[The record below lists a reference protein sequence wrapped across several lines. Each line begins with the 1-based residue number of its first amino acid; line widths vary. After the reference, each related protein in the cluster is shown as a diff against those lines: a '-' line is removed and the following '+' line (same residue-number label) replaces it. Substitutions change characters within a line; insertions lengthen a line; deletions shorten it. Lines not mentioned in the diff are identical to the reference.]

1 MQLKPFLLDAWLDQY
16 EHDIEFNLA
25 ASTGPTWTVN
35 DILALADDETRHRF
49 LNHNLVY
56 SRPAGADSLRE
67 AIAEMQRVP
76 VEAVQIVTGAS
87 EALVALMWLAAE
99 PGANVIIP
107 LPGFTTFSALPES
120 LGLETR
126 FYRVRRENGFRIDP
140 DEIKRLADSKTK
152 LILVNSPHNPTGA
165 TIGDGEM
172 EALHDF
178 TAERGIQL
186 VSDEVYHPIYHGRPT
201 KSAARLPHATVIA
214 DLSKAFS
221 IAGVRT
227 GWMIEH
233 DAQRRQQYWT
243 ARAYFSI
250 CNTTTG
256 EILSEIAIRKRDV
269 VLGKTQEAATRN
281 LKLLE
286 RFMADHRDVLGWIPP
301 QGGMTAFPWLVS
313 GENAPPVLPG
323 RHRAWNPAGSRR
335 LLRCALAFPP
345 GLCRRRRQ
353 FLQGARPLRSIRKE
367 LVGEDGHSMTGNL
380 LRRDQQYLIV
390 VIPTAERSGGGGIC
404 FRAYAGKR
412 SASKLIQKSCDQAP
426 RCNPFHQSR
435 TRDFAVFPRT
445 TSGLRCRRTA
455 RRRSGLRRVSGC
467 PLLVWQ
473 ADAMTI

>member
-16 EHDIEFNLA
+16 EHDIELNLA

-56 SRPAGADSLRE
+56 GRPAGADSLRE
-67 AIAEMQRVP
+67 AIAEMQSVP
-76 VEAVQIVTGAS
+76 VESVQIVTGAS

-140 DEIKRLADSKTK
+140 DEIKRLVDSKTK

-165 TIGDGEM
+165 TIGDAEM

-178 TAERGIQL
+178 TAKRGIQL
-186 VSDEVYHPIYHGRPT
+186 VSDEVYHPIYHGRQT
-201 KSAARLPHATVIA
+201 KSAARLQHATVIA

-233 DAQRRQQYWT
+233 DAKRRQQYWT

-286 RFMADHRDVLGWIPP
+286 RFMADHPP

-313 GENAPPVLPG
+313 GESDRRFCQAATEHGILLAPGDCFDVPSHFRLG
-323 RHRAWNPAGSRR
+323 FAAAGDNFSK
-335 LLRCALAFPP
+335 ALDRFGAFVKSWS
-345 GLCRRRRQ
+345 
-353 FLQGARPLRSIRKE
+353 AKM
-367 LVGEDGHSMTGNL
+367 V
-380 LRRDQQYLIV
+380 
-390 VIPTAERSGGGGIC
+390 TA
-404 FRAYAGKR
+404 
-412 SASKLIQKSCDQAP
+412 
-426 RCNPFHQSR
+426 
-435 TRDFAVFPRT
+435 
-445 TSGLRCRRTA
+445 
-455 RRRSGLRRVSGC
+455 
-467 PLLVWQ
+467 
-473 ADAMTI
+473 

>member
-1 MQLKPFLLDAWLDQY
+1 MRLGAGFRRSKINIIRIPTRRINNKSKFLLRGNRVRLKPFLLDAWLDQY
-16 EHDIEFNLA
+16 EHGIEFNLA
-25 ASTGPTWTVN
+25 ASTGPAWTVN

-56 SRPAGADSLRE
+56 SRPAGADGLRE

-87 EALVALMWLAAE
+87 EALVVLMWLAAE

-107 LPGFTTFSALPES
+107 LPGFTTFSALPQS

-140 DEIKRLADSKTK
+140 EEIKRHADSKTK

-165 TIGDGEM
+165 TIDDSQM

-178 TAERGIQL
+178 AAERGIQL
-186 VSDEVYHPIYHGRPT
+186 VSDEVYHPIYPGRQT
-201 KSAARLPHATVIA
+201 KSAARLPHATVIS
-214 DLSKAFS
+214 DMSKAMS
-221 IAGVRT
+221 IPGVRT

-233 DAQRRQQYWT
+233 NAQRRQQYWT

-256 EILSEIAIRKRDV
+256 EILSEIAVRKRHV

-286 RFMADHRDVLGWIPP
+286 RFMTDHRDVLGWIPP

-313 GENAPPVLPG
+313 GENDRPFCQAATERGILLAPGDCFDAPSHFRLG
-323 RHRAWNPAGSRR
+323 FAAAGDNFSK
-335 LLRCALAFPP
+335 ALDRFGAFVKSWS
-345 GLCRRRRQ
+345 
-353 FLQGARPLRSIRKE
+353 AKM
-367 LVGEDGHSMTGNL
+367 V
-380 LRRDQQYLIV
+380 
-390 VIPTAERSGGGGIC
+390 TA
-404 FRAYAGKR
+404 
-412 SASKLIQKSCDQAP
+412 
-426 RCNPFHQSR
+426 
-435 TRDFAVFPRT
+435 
-445 TSGLRCRRTA
+445 
-455 RRRSGLRRVSGC
+455 
-467 PLLVWQ
+467 
-473 ADAMTI
+473 

>member
-16 EHDIEFNLA
+16 EHGIEFNLG

-49 LNHNLVY
+49 LNHKLVY

-67 AIAEMQRVP
+67 AIAEMQQVP

-87 EALVALMWLAAE
+87 EAILALMWLAAE

-107 LPGFTTFSALPES
+107 LPGFTTFSALPQS

-140 DEIKRLADSKTK
+140 DEIKRLTDSKTK

-165 TIGDGEM
+165 TISDDEM

-178 TAERGIQL
+178 TAGRGIQL

-201 KSAARLPHATVIA
+201 KSAACLPHATVIA

-221 IAGVRT
+221 IPGVRT

-233 DAQRRQQYWT
+233 DARRRQQYWT
-243 ARAYFSI
+243 ARAYYSI
-250 CNTTTG
+250 SNTTTG

-269 VLGKTQEAATRN
+269 VLGKAQEAATRN
-281 LKLLE
+281 LKLLD
-286 RFMADHRDVLGWIPP
+286 RFMTDHRDILGWIPP

-313 GENAPPVLPG
+313 GENA
-323 RHRAWNPAGSRR
+323 RAFCQA
-335 LLRCALAFPP
+335 A
-345 GLCRRRRQ
+345 
-353 FLQGARPLRSIRKE
+353 
-367 LVGEDGHSMTGNL
+367 
-380 LRRDQQYLIV
+380 
-390 VIPTAERSGGGGIC
+390 AERGILLAPGDC
-404 FRAYAGKR
+404 FDTPSHFRLGFASTGDSFSRALDRFGMFVKSW
-412 SASKLIQKSCDQAP
+412 SAKM
-426 RCNPFHQSR
+426 
-435 TRDFAVFPRT
+435 V
-445 TSGLRCRRTA
+445 TA
-455 RRRSGLRRVSGC
+455 
-467 PLLVWQ
+467 
-473 ADAMTI
+473 

>member
-16 EHDIEFNLA
+16 EHGIEFNLA

-35 DILALADDETRHRF
+35 DILALAGDATRHRF

-67 AIAEMQRVP
+67 AIAEMQQVP

-87 EALVALMWLAAE
+87 EAIVALMWLAAE
-99 PGANVIIP
+99 PGANVILP
-107 LPGFTTFSALPES
+107 LPGYPPFSALPES

-165 TIGDGEM
+165 TIGDVEM

-178 TAERGIQL
+178 AAGRGIQL
-186 VSDEVYHPIYHGRPT
+186 VSDEVYHPIYHGRPM

-233 DAQRRQQYWT
+233 DAGRRRQYWN

-250 CNTTTG
+250 SNTTTG

-269 VLGKTQEAATRN
+269 VLGKAQEAASRN
-281 LKLLE
+281 LKLLD
-286 RFMADHRDVLGWIPP
+286 RFMEDHRDVFGWIPP
-301 QGGMTAFPWLVS
+301 QGGMTAFPWLLS
-313 GENAPPVLPG
+313 EENARAFCQAATGHGILLAPG
-323 RHRAWNPAGSRR
+323 DCFDVPSHFRLGFAAAGDNFSK
-335 LLRCALAFPP
+335 ALNRFGTFVKSWSAKM
-345 GLCRRRRQ
+345 
-353 FLQGARPLRSIRKE
+353 A
-367 LVGEDGHSMTGNL
+367 
-380 LRRDQQYLIV
+380 
-390 VIPTAERSGGGGIC
+390 TA
-404 FRAYAGKR
+404 
-412 SASKLIQKSCDQAP
+412 
-426 RCNPFHQSR
+426 
-435 TRDFAVFPRT
+435 
-445 TSGLRCRRTA
+445 
-455 RRRSGLRRVSGC
+455 
-467 PLLVWQ
+467 
-473 ADAMTI
+473 